1 MNNSIELEMKM
12 ATQLL
17 WAPCA
22 SKSISKKEIS
32 GAAGEINPHYQ
43 GETGLLL
50 HNENKEECLKYR
62 RSLKVSISITKP
74 CD

>member
-1 MNNSIELEMKM
+1 MNDSIELEMKM

-17 WAPCA
+17 CA
-22 SKSISKKEIS
+22 SKSISKKGIS
-32 GAAGEINPHYQ
+32 GAAREIYPHYQ

-50 HNENKEECLKYR
+50 HNESKEECLKYR
-62 RSLKVSISITKP
+62 RSLKVSISITMP